1 MSLEVT
7 VTKLT
12 GLGPRWVV
20 TADED
25 GRTWS
30 DSYWRRQD
38 AESMAADIEQ
48 GLIDPWDEDE

>member
-1 MSLEVT
+1 MHVT
-7 VTKLT
+7 VEKLT

-20 TADED
+20 TAEGD

-30 DSYWRRQD
+30 DSYWTRQE
-38 AESMAADIEQ
+38 AEGVAADIEQ